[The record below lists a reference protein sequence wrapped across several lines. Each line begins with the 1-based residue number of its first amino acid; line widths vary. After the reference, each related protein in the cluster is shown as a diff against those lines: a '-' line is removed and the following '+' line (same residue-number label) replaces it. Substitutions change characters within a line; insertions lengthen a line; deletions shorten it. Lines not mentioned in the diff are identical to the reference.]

1 MQLALANIK
10 LNPIGDIFKEDFMEM
25 KTTKHNFFS
34 RGIAVLLSVLM
45 CFGAFSMTAFAT
57 EDTSADT
64 PQQQL
69 ENLLD
74 KIYALNADDY
84 TADSY
89 NELKEQADSV
99 NRPVTPYDE
108 VTGDGMPDWVANI
121 MIKNLTE
128 AMNNLV
134 KITPQSQL
142 EDLLD
147 KIYALNADD
156 YTPESYNE
164 LKEQADSVVRPVTP
178 YDEATGDGMPDWVAN
193 YMITTLTDLM
203 DKLQPADKKTVFDKL
218 EDKLKEAE
226 ALNSADYTEESWAK
240 VQEIID
246 SVDRPVSSD
255 NITEKLATKMLS
267 DLEKAIEALEQ
278 KPDESIKLED
288 GTYYAK
294 ITNDSYNIKDRAKI
308 VAKDGIKD
316 RAKIVAKDGKYKVT
330 IYTKTSTSQN
340 FDGDYKSNRLY
351 TVYSRSDHSF
361 KEVEVVKPE
370 NNDQFENIA
379 SKYSKKNLVSGFDI
393 ANTDYKDE
401 VKEAVSSDY
410 DDLFFDSS
418 YVVLSDYSVATTF
431 ETDELDSTF
440 LVNGLFTL
448 PYYNYDGDISRMNY
462 SWFTDSI
469 KFNSS
474 DIVKIADDFTSL
486 SGTYVKTESK
496 KSSNSTE
503 RNISKQPFAKLESK
517 NGKVYVTYSFD
528 PKARAQTI
536 TDAQSTEAVY
546 DAKGNK
552 LDTSK
557 NEITLEYSSYDELI
571 SGTYVKADVS
581 IVNAA
586 RGAYN
591 RMYESDFAVDFTA
604 KPVTITDSATGIK
617 LYSTSKFISENAKL
631 NVSLVKDT
639 GSTDT
644 DKDAWANAMS
654 KLPKYN
660 KMYFFNFNVTDG
672 GNEVTDFGGA
682 VSIEVPK
689 VDGLNESSVRLFLN
703 KYFTDYKSFAFGWF
717 NEYIVVN
724 NDGYAMV
731 LDPDYFDGNW
741 CIYDEKM
748 SNSDGSSLSD
758 GTYRV
763 PITTFNQVQPD
774 QTSMSAQ
781 CLGDYATLVVKNG
794 VKRLELEYKPV
805 DIGEMQGYLIQMW
818 EQEKNGEYKE
828 LTYTSYYKNED
839 GSYYTDALNE
849 GTNNYYPKTGYMILP
864 TDDVQFLTKFRVSAM
879 DAIMGDNGDAT
890 REAIFTIYYDDAV
903 KISDET
909 PDPDPEEIPNFKPAD
924 TTELEKLVAQEDNYN
939 EDDYTTSTYTTM
951 KNALAN
957 AKTVL
962 ANSKATQEEVDNA
975 ATELQ
980 TAIDSLK
987 KKDDTK
993 VDINNLPDGKYTLY
1007 AQMIKT
1013 DRESFSMSNNAIK
1026 HDVWLEV
1033 KDGEYYLTMQF
1044 KGMSIYN
1051 KFGYLLNLSYF
1062 DTGYTY
1068 NDYGVPEGKLVPAEV
1083 LTTQKDSD
1091 GNDVIDQYNNADNL
1105 YPELVRIKLVDKASK
1120 KYVPLQVFVPIM
1132 ESIAD
1137 ETGTQPVLMQLDWTT
1152 LKTDNGEIVP
1162 DKPEEQSPA
1171 LDYTDSKTGVKVSA
1185 DKGVFDEGV
1194 QVVVAEIT
1202 EGTDYANAV
1211 KALEDTGKKFKLYNV
1226 KFLDKDGNEVT
1237 PNGTVSISIPAPA
1250 GYDTSKLSVF
1260 RINDGSSKTV
1270 VKGTFANGFY
1280 TIVTKTGGNYAL
1292 AESGSTIT
1300 DKQNSENV
1308 AKSSTSDTANNAN
1321 SGNNQL
1327 VNNAVKTGDNRPL
1340 TICLV
1345 AMLAACAVLAV
1356 IDYNKKRKSQG
1367 E

>member
-1 MQLALANIK
+1 
-10 LNPIGDIFKEDFMEM
+10 MEM

-45 CFGAFSMTAFAT
+45 CFGAFSMTAFAA

-74 KIYALNADDY
+74 EIYALNADDY
-84 TADSY
+84 TAESY

-99 NRPVTPYDE
+99 VRPVTPYDE

-147 KIYALNADD
+147 EIYALNPDD

-193 YMITTLTDLM
+193 YMITALTDLM
-203 DKLQPADKKTVFDKL
+203 NNLQPADKKTVFDKL

-294 ITNDSYNIKDRAKI
+294 LTHDSYSF
-308 VAKDGIKD
+308 KD

-330 IYTKTSTSQN
+330 IYTKTSSADR
-340 FDGDYKSNRLY
+340 FDGDYKSNRIY
-351 TVYSRSDHSF
+351 TLYSRSDYSF

-370 NNDQFENIA
+370 NNDQFEDIA

-393 ANTDYKDE
+393 ADTDYKDA

-418 YVVLSDYSVATTF
+418 YVVLPDYSVATTF

-440 LVNGLFTL
+440 LVNGLFSC
-448 PYYNYDGDISRMNY
+448 PWHNYDGDISKMYYNQL
-462 SWFTDSI
+462 SDNI

-486 SGTYVKTESK
+486 SGTYVKTESA
-496 KSSNSTE
+496 SDRNSNE
-503 RNISKQPFAKLESK
+503 RNISKQPFAKIESR

-528 PKARAQTI
+528 PKAQAQNVTG
-536 TDAQSTEAVY
+536 AQSTEAVY
-546 DAKGNK
+546 DVKGNK
-552 LDTSK
+552 LDTSN

-571 SGTYVKADVS
+571 SGTYVNANVS
-581 IVNAA
+581 IVDSY

-672 GNEVTDFGGA
+672 GNEVTDFGGN

-689 VDGLNESSVRLFLN
+689 VDGLNDGTIRLFLN
-703 KYFTDYKSFAFGWF
+703 KYLADYKYFAFGWF
-717 NEYIVVN
+717 NDNIAVN
-724 NDGYAMV
+724 SDGYALS
-731 LDPDYFDGNW
+731 LDYDYFDGNW

-763 PITTFNQVQPD
+763 PITTFNETHPD
-774 QTSMSAQ
+774 QASMSAQ

-805 DIGEMQGYLIQMW
+805 DIGDMQGYLIQMW
-818 EQEKNGEYKE
+818 EQEKDGEYKE

-864 TDDVQFLTKFRVSAM
+864 TDDVQFMTKFRVSAM

-890 REAIFTIYYDDAV
+890 RDAIFTIYYDDAV

-909 PDPDPEEIPNFKPAD
+909 PDPDPEEIPNFTPAD
-924 TTELEKLVAQEDNYN
+924 TTELEKLVAQADNFN

-957 AKTVL
+957 AKVVL

-975 ATELQ
+975 VAELQ
-980 TAIDSLK
+980 SAIDSLK
-987 KKDDTK
+987 KKEDTK

-1068 NDYGVPEGKLVPAEV
+1068 NGYGVPEGNLVPAEV

-1091 GNDVIDQYNNADNL
+1091 GNDIIDQYNNADNL
-1105 YPELVRIKLVDKASK
+1105 YPELVRIKLVDKASE

-1152 LKTDNGEIVP
+1152 LKADNGEIVP

-1194 QVVVAEIT
+1194 QVVVTEIT
-1202 EGTDYANAV
+1202 EGTDYTNAA
-1211 KALEDTGKKFKLYNV
+1211 KALENTGKKFKLYNV

-1280 TIVTKTGGNYAL
+1280 TVVTKTGGNYAL

-1327 VNNAVKTGDNRPL
+1327 VNNTVKTGDNRPL

>member
-1 MQLALANIK
+1 
-10 LNPIGDIFKEDFMEM
+10 MEI

-45 CFGAFSMTAFAT
+45 CFGAFSMTAFAA
-57 EDTSADT
+57 EDTSTDT

-84 TADSY
+84 TAESY
-89 NELKEQADSV
+89 NDLKEQADSV

-147 KIYALNADD
+147 QIYALNPDD

-226 ALNSADYTEESWAK
+226 ALNSADYTEESWTK

-294 ITNDSYNIKDRAKI
+294 LTHNSSNF
-308 VAKDGIKD
+308 KD

-330 IYTKTSTSQN
+330 IYTKTMTSQN
-340 FDGDYKSNRLY
+340 FDGGYKSNRLY
-351 TVYSRSDHSF
+351 TVYSRSDYSF

-370 NNDQFENIA
+370 NNDRFEDIA

-393 ANTDYKDE
+393 ADTDYKDA

-440 LVNGLFTL
+440 LVNGLFTC
-448 PYYNYDGDISRMNY
+448 PYYKYGGDIERMNY
-462 SWFTDSI
+462 WQLSDNI

-486 SGTYVKTESK
+486 SGTYVKTESA
-496 KSSNSTE
+496 SNSNKNE
-503 RNISKQPFAKLESK
+503 RNVSKQPFAKIESK

-528 PKARAQTI
+528 PKAEAQNI

-552 LDTSK
+552 LDTSN
-557 NEITLEYSSYDELI
+557 NEITLEYNSYDELI

-581 IVNAA
+581 IVSAV

-591 RMYESDFAVDFTA
+591 RMYENDFAVDFTA

-672 GNEVTDFGGA
+672 GNTVTDFGGA

-879 DAIMGDNGDAT
+879 DAIMGGNGDAT

-924 TTELEKLVAQEDNYN
+924 TTELEKLVAQADNYN
-939 EDDYTTSTYTTM
+939 EDDYTTSTYTAM
-951 KNALAN
+951 KNALAS
-957 AKTVL
+957 AKAVL
-962 ANSKATQEEVDNA
+962 ANSKATQEEVNNA
-975 ATELQ
+975 AAELQ

-987 KKDDTK
+987 KRDDTK

-1033 KDGEYYLTMQF
+1033 KDGEYYLIMQF

-1083 LTTQKDSD
+1083 LTTQKDSN

-1105 YPELVRIKLVDKASK
+1105 YPELVRIKLVDKASE

-1162 DKPEEQSPA
+1162 DKPEEQSPE

-1194 QVVVAEIT
+1194 QVVVTEIT
-1202 EGTDYANAV
+1202 EGTDYTNAV

-1270 VKGTFANGFY
+1270 VKGTFADGFY
-1280 TIVTKTGGNYAL
+1280 TVVTKTGGNYAL

-1308 AKSSTSDTANNAN
+1308 AKSSTSDTVGNTN

-1327 VNNAVKTGDNRPL
+1327 VNNTVKTGDNRPL

>member
-1 MQLALANIK
+1 
-10 LNPIGDIFKEDFMEM
+10 MEM

-74 KIYALNADDY
+74 EIYALNADDY

-203 DKLQPADKKTVFDKL
+203 DKLQPADKKTVYDKL

-226 ALNSADYTEESWAK
+226 ALNSTDYTEESWTK

-246 SVDRPVSSD
+246 SVDRPVSSE

-294 ITNDSYNIKDRAKI
+294 LNSSISESKVKP
-308 VAKDGIKD
+308 

-330 IYTKTSTSQN
+330 VYTGTKTSYN
-340 FDGDYKSNRLY
+340 FVGDNKSNVLY
-351 TVYSRSDHSF
+351 TQYDRSDWTF
-361 KEVEVVKPE
+361 PQVEVVKPE
-370 NNDQFENIA
+370 NNSQFNKA
-379 SKYSKKNLVSGFDI
+379 TDKFSKKNLISGYDMN
-393 ANTDYKDE
+393 NTEYKDA
-401 VKEAVSSDY
+401 VKEAVSSDN

-418 YVVLSDYSVATTF
+418 YIVLPDNSVATTF
-431 ETDELDSTF
+431 ETDELDSEF
-440 LVNGLFTL
+440 ILNGL
-448 PYYNYDGDISRMNY
+448 YNYNYHNSDGTTQGKY
-462 SWFTDSI
+462 YTLGGTFTFDKSSI
-469 KFNSS
+469 T
-474 DIVKIADDFTSL
+474 KIEDDFTKL
-486 SGTYVKTESK
+486 SGTYVKTESP
-496 KSSNSTE
+496 SNSNSSE
-503 RNISKQPFAKLESK
+503 RNVSKQPFAKLESK

-528 PKARAQTI
+528 PKAEAQNI

-546 DAKGNK
+546 DANGNK
-552 LDTSK
+552 LDTSN

-571 SGTYVKADVS
+571 SGIYVNSNVS

-591 RMYESDFAVDFTA
+591 RMYDSDFAVDFTA

-617 LYSTSKFISENAKL
+617 LYSTSKFISENAKI

-672 GNEVTDFGGA
+672 GNEVTDFGGD
-682 VSIEVPK
+682 VSIEIPK
-689 VDGLNESSVRLFLN
+689 VDGLNESSIRLFLN
-703 KYFTDYKSFAFGWF
+703 KYDKDYKSFAFGWF
-717 NEYIVVN
+717 NDKIVAH
-724 NDGYAMV
+724 DDCYALS
-731 LDPDYFDGNW
+731 LDDDYFDGNW

-818 EQEKNGEYKE
+818 EQEKDGEYKE

-924 TTELEKLVAQEDNYN
+924 TTELEKFVAQAVNYN

-951 KNALAN
+951 KNALAS
-957 AKTVL
+957 AKAVL

-975 ATELQ
+975 AAELQ

-987 KKDDTK
+987 KKDNTK

-1068 NDYGVPEGKLVPAEV
+1068 NGYGVPEGNLVPAEV

-1105 YPELVRIKLVDKASK
+1105 YPELVRIKLVDKASE

-1171 LDYTDSKTGVKVSA
+1171 LDYTDPKTGVKVSA

-1194 QVVVAEIT
+1194 QVVVTEII
-1202 EGTDYANAV
+1202 EGTDYTNAAN
-1211 KALEDTGKKFKLYNV
+1211 ALEDTGKKFKLYNV

-1280 TIVTKTGGNYAL
+1280 TVVTKTGGNYAL

-1327 VNNAVKTGDNRPL
+1327 VNNTVKTGDNRPL

-1345 AMLAACAVLAV
+1345 AMIAACAVLAV

>member
-1 MQLALANIK
+1 
-10 LNPIGDIFKEDFMEM
+10 MEM

-74 KIYALNADDY
+74 EIYALNADDY

-226 ALNSADYTEESWAK
+226 ALNSTDYTEESWAK

-246 SVDRPVSSD
+246 SVDRPVSPD

-294 ITNDSYNIKDRAKI
+294 LTHNSGNF
-308 VAKDGIKD
+308 KD

-330 IYTKTSTSQN
+330 IYTKTMISQN
-340 FDGDYKSNRLY
+340 FDGGYKSNRLY
-351 TVYSRSDHSF
+351 TVYSRSDYSF

-370 NNDQFENIA
+370 NNDRFEDIA

-393 ANTDYKDE
+393 ADTDYKDA
-401 VKEAVSSDY
+401 VKAAVSSDY

-440 LVNGLFTL
+440 LVNGLFTC
-448 PYYNYDGDISRMNY
+448 PYYKYGGDIERMNY
-462 SWFTDSI
+462 WQLSDNI

-486 SGTYVKTESK
+486 SGTYVKTESA
-496 KSSNSTE
+496 SNSNKNE
-503 RNISKQPFAKLESK
+503 RNVSKQPFAKIESK

-528 PKARAQTI
+528 PKAEAQNI

-552 LDTSK
+552 LDTSN
-557 NEITLEYSSYDELI
+557 NEITLEYNSYDELI
-571 SGTYVKADVS
+571 SGTYVKANVS
-581 IVNAA
+581 IVSDV

-591 RMYESDFAVDFTA
+591 RMYENDFAVDFTA

-617 LYSTSKFISENAKL
+617 LYSTSKFISENAKI

-672 GNEVTDFGGA
+672 GNTVTDFGGA

-805 DIGEMQGYLIQMW
+805 DIGDMQGYLIQMW

-924 TTELEKLVAQEDNYN
+924 TTELEKLVTQADNYN

-957 AKTVL
+957 AKVVL

-980 TAIDSLK
+980 SAIDSLK

-1068 NDYGVPEGKLVPAEV
+1068 NGYGVPEGNLVPAEV

-1105 YPELVRIKLVDKASK
+1105 YPELVRIKLVDKASG

-1202 EGTDYANAV
+1202 EGTDYTNAA

-1280 TIVTKTGGNYAL
+1280 TVVTKTGGNYAL

-1327 VNNAVKTGDNRPL
+1327 VNNTVKTGDNRPL

-1356 IDYNKKRKSQG
+1356 IDYIKKRKSQG

>member
-1 MQLALANIK
+1 
-10 LNPIGDIFKEDFMEM
+10 MEI

-45 CFGAFSMTAFAT
+45 CFGAFSMTAFAA
-57 EDTSADT
+57 EDTSTDT

-84 TADSY
+84 TAESY
-89 NELKEQADSV
+89 NDLKEQADSV

-147 KIYALNADD
+147 KIYALNPDD

-226 ALNSADYTEESWAK
+226 ALNSADYTEESWTK

-246 SVDRPVSSD
+246 SVDRPVSTD

-294 ITNDSYNIKDRAKI
+294 LTHNSSNF
-308 VAKDGIKD
+308 KD

-351 TVYSRSDHSF
+351 TVYSRSDYSF

-370 NNDQFENIA
+370 NNDRFENIA

-393 ANTDYKDE
+393 ADTDYKDA

-440 LVNGLFTL
+440 LVNGLFTC
-448 PYYNYDGDISRMNY
+448 PYYKYGGDIERMNY
-462 SWFTDSI
+462 WQLSDNI

-486 SGTYVKTESK
+486 SGTYVKTESA
-496 KSSNSTE
+496 SNSNKNE

-552 LDTSK
+552 LDTSN
-557 NEITLEYSSYDELI
+557 NEITLEYSSYDDLI
-571 SGTYVKADVS
+571 SGTYVKSDVS
-581 IVNAA
+581 IVSSS

-672 GNEVTDFGGA
+672 GNTVTDFGGA

-703 KYFTDYKSFAFGWF
+703 KYYTDYKSFAFGWF

-924 TTELEKLVAQEDNYN
+924 TTELEKLVAQADNYN

-957 AKTVL
+957 AKAVL
-962 ANSKATQEEVDNA
+962 ANSKSTQEEVDNA

-987 KKDDTK
+987 KKDDPK

-1013 DRESFSMSNNAIK
+1013 DKESFSMSNNAIK

-1105 YPELVRIKLVDKASK
+1105 YPELVRIKLVDKASE

-1171 LDYTDSKTGVKVSA
+1171 LDYTDPKTGVKVSA

-1202 EGTDYANAV
+1202 EGADYTNAV

-1280 TIVTKTGGNYAL
+1280 TVVTKTGGNYAL

>member
-1 MQLALANIK
+1 
-10 LNPIGDIFKEDFMEM
+10 MEI

-45 CFGAFSMTAFAT
+45 CFGAFSMTAFAA
-57 EDTSADT
+57 EDTSTDT

-84 TADSY
+84 TAESY
-89 NELKEQADSV
+89 NDLKEQADSV

-147 KIYALNADD
+147 QIYALNPDD

-226 ALNSADYTEESWAK
+226 ALNSADYTEESWTK

-294 ITNDSYNIKDRAKI
+294 LTHNSSNF
-308 VAKDGIKD
+308 KD

-330 IYTKTSTSQN
+330 IYTKTMTSQN
-340 FDGDYKSNRLY
+340 FDGGYKSNRLY
-351 TVYSRSDHSF
+351 TVYSRSDYSF

-370 NNDQFENIA
+370 NNDRFEDIA

-393 ANTDYKDE
+393 ADTDYKDA

-440 LVNGLFTL
+440 LVNGLFTC
-448 PYYNYDGDISRMNY
+448 PYYKYGGDIERMNY
-462 SWFTDSI
+462 WQLSDNI

-486 SGTYVKTESK
+486 SGTYVKTESA
-496 KSSNSTE
+496 SNSNKNE
-503 RNISKQPFAKLESK
+503 RNVSKQPFAKIESK

-528 PKARAQTI
+528 PKAEAQNI

-552 LDTSK
+552 LDTSN
-557 NEITLEYSSYDELI
+557 NEITLEYNSYDELI

-581 IVNAA
+581 IVSAV

-591 RMYESDFAVDFTA
+591 RMYENDFAVDFTA

-672 GNEVTDFGGA
+672 GNTVTDFGGA

-879 DAIMGDNGDAT
+879 DAIMGGNGDAT

-924 TTELEKLVAQEDNYN
+924 TTELEKLVAQADNYN
-939 EDDYTTSTYTTM
+939 EDDYTTSTYTAM
-951 KNALAN
+951 KNALAS
-957 AKTVL
+957 AKAVL
-962 ANSKATQEEVDNA
+962 ANSKATQEEVNNA
-975 ATELQ
+975 AAELQ

-987 KKDDTK
+987 KRDDTK

-1033 KDGEYYLTMQF
+1033 KDGEYYLIMQF

-1083 LTTQKDSD
+1083 LTTQKDSN

-1105 YPELVRIKLVDKASK
+1105 YPELVRIKLVDKASE

-1162 DKPEEQSPA
+1162 DKPEEQSPE

-1194 QVVVAEIT
+1194 QVVVTEIT
-1202 EGTDYANAV
+1202 EGTDYTNAV
-1211 KALEDTGKKFKLYNV
+1211 KALEDTGKKFKLYIV

-1270 VKGTFANGFY
+1270 VKGTFADGFY
-1280 TIVTKTGGNYAL
+1280 TVVTKTGGNYAL

-1308 AKSSTSDTANNAN
+1308 AKSSTSDTVGNTN

-1327 VNNAVKTGDNRPL
+1327 VNNTVKTGDNRPL

>member
-1 MQLALANIK
+1 
-10 LNPIGDIFKEDFMEM
+10 MEM

-34 RGIAVLLSVLM
+34 RGIAALLSVLM
-45 CFGAFSMTAFAT
+45 CFGAFSMTAFAA

-69 ENLLD
+69 ETLLD

-84 TADSY
+84 TAESY

-99 NRPVTPYDE
+99 NRPVAPYNE
-108 VTGDGMPDWVANI
+108 ETGDGMPDWVANI

-147 KIYALNADD
+147 EIYALNSDD

-193 YMITTLTDLM
+193 YMITALTDLM
-203 DKLQPADKKTVFDKL
+203 NNLQPADKKTVFDKL

-226 ALNSADYTEESWAK
+226 ALNSDDYTEESWAK

-288 GTYYAK
+288 GTYYTKLNSSISEAK
-294 ITNDSYNIKDRAKI
+294 VKS
-308 VAKDGIKD
+308 

-330 IYTKTSTSQN
+330 VYTATQTSYNFVGDNTSN
-340 FDGDYKSNRLY
+340 VLY
-351 TVYSRSDHSF
+351 TQYDHSDF
-361 KEVEVVKPE
+361 TFPEVEVVKPE
-370 NNDQFENIA
+370 NNSQFNKA
-379 SKYSKKNLVSGFDI
+379 TDKFSKKNLVSGFDV
-393 ANTDYKDE
+393 ANTEYKDA
-401 VKEAVSSDY
+401 VKEAVSSDD

-418 YVVLSDYSVATTF
+418 YVVLPDYSVATTF
-431 ETDELDSTF
+431 ETSELDSEF
-440 LVNGLFTL
+440 ILNGLYSYTYHNSDGTTKERCYTMGGTFTF
-448 PYYNYDGDISRMNY
+448 DKS
-462 SWFTDSI
+462 SI
-469 KFNSS
+469 T
-474 DIVKIADDFTSL
+474 KIEDDFTKL
-486 SGTYVKTESK
+486 SGTYVKTEAA
-496 KSSNSTE
+496 SNSNSSQ
-503 RNISKQPFAKLESK
+503 RNVSKQPFAKIESK

-528 PKARAQTI
+528 PKAEAQNI

-591 RMYESDFAVDFTA
+591 RMYENDFAVDFTA
-604 KPVTITDSATGIK
+604 KPVTITDSTTGIK
-617 LYSTSKFISENAKL
+617 LYSTSKFISENAKI

-639 GSTDT
+639 GNTDT

-660 KMYFFNFNVTDG
+660 KMYFFTFNVTDG
-672 GNEVTDFGGA
+672 GNEVTDFGGD

-689 VDGLNESSVRLFLN
+689 VDDLNESSIRLFLN
-703 KYFTDYKSFAFGWF
+703 KYDTDYKSFAFGWF
-717 NEYIVVN
+717 NDKIVAH
-724 NDGYAMV
+724 DDCYALS
-731 LDPDYFDGNW
+731 LDDDYFDGNW

-839 GSYYTDALNE
+839 GSYYTDELNE

-864 TDDVQFLTKFRVSAM
+864 TDDVQFMTKFRVSAM

-909 PDPDPEEIPNFKPAD
+909 PDPDSEEIPNFKPAD
-924 TTELEKLVAQEDNYN
+924 TTELEKLVAQADNYN
-939 EDDYTTSTYTTM
+939 ENDYTTSSYTTM

-957 AKTVL
+957 AKVVL
-962 ANSKATQEEVDNA
+962 ANSKVTQEEVDNA
-975 ATELQ
+975 VAELQ
-980 TAIDSLK
+980 SAIDSLK
-987 KKDDTK
+987 KKEDTK

-1068 NDYGVPEGKLVPAEV
+1068 NGYGVPEGNLVPAEV

-1091 GNDVIDQYNNADNL
+1091 GNDIIDQYNNADNL
-1105 YPELVRIKLVDKASK
+1105 YPELVRIKLVDKASE

-1162 DKPEEQSPA
+1162 DDPEEQSPA

-1185 DKGVFDEGV
+1185 DNGVFDEGV
-1194 QVVVAEIT
+1194 QVVVTEIT
-1202 EGTDYANAV
+1202 EGTDYTDAA

-1226 KFLDKDGNEVT
+1226 KFLDKNGNEVT

-1260 RINDGSSKTV
+1260 RINDGYSKTV

-1280 TIVTKTGGNYAL
+1280 TVVTKTGGNYAL

-1308 AKSSTSDTANNAN
+1308 AKSSTSDTANNTN

-1345 AMLAACAVLAV
+1345 AMLATCAVLAV

>member
-1 MQLALANIK
+1 
-10 LNPIGDIFKEDFMEM
+10 MEI

-45 CFGAFSMTAFAT
+45 CFGAFSMTAFAA
-57 EDTSADT
+57 EDTSTDT
-64 PQQQL
+64 TQQQL

-84 TADSY
+84 TAESY
-89 NELKEQADSV
+89 NDLKEQADSV

-147 KIYALNADD
+147 QIYALNPDD

-226 ALNSADYTEESWAK
+226 ALNSADYTEESWTK

-294 ITNDSYNIKDRAKI
+294 LTHNSGNF
-308 VAKDGIKD
+308 KD

-330 IYTKTSTSQN
+330 IYTKTMTSQN
-340 FDGDYKSNRLY
+340 FDGGYKSNRLY
-351 TVYSRSDHSF
+351 TVYSRSDYSF

-370 NNDQFENIA
+370 NNDRFEDIA

-393 ANTDYKDE
+393 ADTDYKDA
-401 VKEAVSSDY
+401 VKAAVSSDY

-440 LVNGLFTL
+440 LVNGLFTC
-448 PYYNYDGDISRMNY
+448 PYYKYGGDIERMNY
-462 SWFTDSI
+462 WQLSDNI

-486 SGTYVKTESK
+486 SGTYVKTESA
-496 KSSNSTE
+496 SNSNKNE
-503 RNISKQPFAKLESK
+503 RNVSKQPFAKIESK

-528 PKARAQTI
+528 PKAEAQNI

-552 LDTSK
+552 LDTSN
-557 NEITLEYSSYDELI
+557 NEITLEYNSYDELI
-571 SGTYVKADVS
+571 SGTYVKANVS
-581 IVNAA
+581 IVSDV

-591 RMYESDFAVDFTA
+591 RMYENDFAVDFTA

-631 NVSLVKDT
+631 DVSLVKDT

-672 GNEVTDFGGA
+672 GNTVTDFGGA

-924 TTELEKLVAQEDNYN
+924 TTELEKLVAQADNYN

-1194 QVVVAEIT
+1194 QVVVTEIT
-1202 EGTDYANAV
+1202 EGTDYTVAV

-1300 DKQNSENV
+1300 DKQNSENI

>member
-1 MQLALANIK
+1 
-10 LNPIGDIFKEDFMEM
+10 MEM

-57 EDTSADT
+57 EDTGADT

-308 VAKDGIKD
+308 VAKDG
-316 RAKIVAKDGKYKVT
+316 KYKVT

-370 NNDQFENIA
+370 NNDQFKNIA

-503 RNISKQPFAKLESK
+503 RNISKQPYAKLESK

-924 TTELEKLVAQEDNYN
+924 TTELEKLVAQADNYN

-1105 YPELVRIKLVDKASK
+1105 YPELVKIKLVDKASE

-1162 DKPEEQSPA
+1162 DKPEKQSPA

-1202 EGTDYANAV
+1202 EGTDYTNAA

-1250 GYDTSKLSVF
+1250 GYDTSILSVF

-1280 TIVTKTGGNYAL
+1280 TVVTKTGGNYAL

-1327 VNNAVKTGDNRPL
+1327 VNNTVKTGDNRPL
-1340 TICLV
+1340 TICFV

>member
-1 MQLALANIK
+1 MK
-10 LNPIGDIFKEDFMEM
+10 M

-308 VAKDGIKD
+308 VAKDG
-316 RAKIVAKDGKYKVT
+316 KYKVT

-340 FDGDYKSNRLY
+340 FDGDYKRNRLY

-689 VDGLNESSVRLFLN
+689 VDGLNESSVRFFLN

-828 LTYTSYYKNED
+828 LTYTSYYKNDD

-924 TTELEKLVAQEDNYN
+924 TTELEKLVAQADNYN

-957 AKTVL
+957 AKAVL

-1105 YPELVRIKLVDKASK
+1105 YPELVRIKLVDKASE

-1171 LDYTDSKTGVKVSA
+1171 LDYTDSKTGVKISA

-1194 QVVVAEIT
+1194 QVVVTEIT
-1202 EGTDYANAV
+1202 EGTDYTNAV

>member
-1 MQLALANIK
+1 
-10 LNPIGDIFKEDFMEM
+10 MEM

-74 KIYALNADDY
+74 EIYALNADDY

-226 ALNSADYTEESWAK
+226 ALNSTDYTEESWAK

-246 SVDRPVSSD
+246 SVDRPVSPD

-294 ITNDSYNIKDRAKI
+294 LTHNSGNF
-308 VAKDGIKD
+308 KD

-330 IYTKTSTSQN
+330 IYTKTMISQN
-340 FDGDYKSNRLY
+340 FDGGYKSNRLY
-351 TVYSRSDHSF
+351 TVYSRSDYSF

-370 NNDQFENIA
+370 NNDRFEDIA

-393 ANTDYKDE
+393 ADTDYKNA
-401 VKEAVSSDY
+401 VKAAVSSDY

-440 LVNGLFTL
+440 LVNGLFTC
-448 PYYNYDGDISRMNY
+448 PYYKYGGDIERMNY
-462 SWFTDSI
+462 WQLSDNI

-486 SGTYVKTESK
+486 SGTYVKTESA
-496 KSSNSTE
+496 SNSNKNE
-503 RNISKQPFAKLESK
+503 RNVSKQPFAKIESK

-528 PKARAQTI
+528 PKAEAQNI

-552 LDTSK
+552 LDTSN
-557 NEITLEYSSYDELI
+557 NEITLEYNSYDELI
-571 SGTYVKADVS
+571 SGTYVKANVS
-581 IVNAA
+581 IVSDV

-591 RMYESDFAVDFTA
+591 RMYENDFAVDFTA

-617 LYSTSKFISENAKL
+617 LYSTSKFISENAKI

-672 GNEVTDFGGA
+672 GNTVTDFGGA

-805 DIGEMQGYLIQMW
+805 DIGDMQGYLIQMW

-924 TTELEKLVAQEDNYN
+924 TTELEKLVTQADNYN

-957 AKTVL
+957 AKVVL

-980 TAIDSLK
+980 SAIDSLK

-1068 NDYGVPEGKLVPAEV
+1068 NGYGVPEGNLVPAEV

-1105 YPELVRIKLVDKASK
+1105 YPELVRIKLVDKASG

-1202 EGTDYANAV
+1202 EGTDYTNAA

-1280 TIVTKTGGNYAL
+1280 TVVTKTGGNYAL

-1327 VNNAVKTGDNRPL
+1327 VNNTVKTGDNRPL

-1356 IDYNKKRKSQG
+1356 IDYIKKRKSQG

>member
-1 MQLALANIK
+1 
-10 LNPIGDIFKEDFMEM
+10 MEI

-45 CFGAFSMTAFAT
+45 CFGAFSMTAFAA
-57 EDTSADT
+57 EDTSTDT

-99 NRPVTPYDE
+99 NRPVIPYDE

-147 KIYALNADD
+147 KIYALNPDD

-226 ALNSADYTEESWAK
+226 ALNSADYTEESWTK

-294 ITNDSYNIKDRAKI
+294 LTHNSSNF
-308 VAKDGIKD
+308 KD

-351 TVYSRSDHSF
+351 TVYSRSDYSF

-370 NNDQFENIA
+370 NNDRFENIA

-393 ANTDYKDE
+393 ADTDYKDA

-440 LVNGLFTL
+440 LVNGLFTC
-448 PYYNYDGDISRMNY
+448 PYYKYGGDIERMNY
-462 SWFTDSI
+462 WQLSDNI

-486 SGTYVKTESK
+486 SGTYVKTESA
-496 KSSNSTE
+496 SNSNKNE

-552 LDTSK
+552 LDTSN
-557 NEITLEYSSYDELI
+557 NEITLEYSSYDDLI
-571 SGTYVKADVS
+571 SGTYVKSDVS
-581 IVNAA
+581 IVSSS

-672 GNEVTDFGGA
+672 GNTVTDFGGA

-703 KYFTDYKSFAFGWF
+703 KYYTDYKSFAFGWF

-879 DAIMGDNGDAT
+879 DAIMGGNGDAT

-924 TTELEKLVAQEDNYN
+924 TTELEKLVAQADNYN

-951 KNALAN
+951 KNALAS
-957 AKTVL
+957 AKAVL
-962 ANSKATQEEVDNA
+962 ANSKATQEEVNNA
-975 ATELQ
+975 AAELQ

-1083 LTTQKDSD
+1083 LTTQKDSN

-1105 YPELVRIKLVDKASK
+1105 YPELVRIKLVDKASE

-1152 LKTDNGEIVP
+1152 LKTDNGKIVP

-1194 QVVVAEIT
+1194 QVVVSEIT
-1202 EGTDYANAV
+1202 EGTDYANAA

-1270 VKGTFANGFY
+1270 VKGTFADGFY
-1280 TIVTKTGGNYAL
+1280 TVVTKTGGNYAL

-1308 AKSSTSDTANNAN
+1308 AKSSTSDTAGNTN

-1327 VNNAVKTGDNRPL
+1327 VNNTVKTGDNRPL

>member
-1 MQLALANIK
+1 
-10 LNPIGDIFKEDFMEM
+10 MEM

-45 CFGAFSMTAFAT
+45 CFGAFSMTAFAA

-99 NRPVTPYDE
+99 NRPVIPYDE

-147 KIYALNADD
+147 KIYALNPDD

-226 ALNSADYTEESWAK
+226 ALNSTDYTEESWTK

-278 KPDESIKLED
+278 KPDKSIKLED

-294 ITNDSYNIKDRAKI
+294 LTHNSYN
-308 VAKDGIKD
+308 IKD

-370 NNDQFENIA
+370 NNDRFENIA

-393 ANTDYKDE
+393 ADTDYKDE

-448 PYYNYDGDISRMNY
+448 PYYKYGGDIERMNY
-462 SWFTDSI
+462 CQLSDNI

-486 SGTYVKTESK
+486 SGTYVKTESA
-496 KSSNSTE
+496 SNSNKNE
-503 RNISKQPFAKLESK
+503 RNVSKQPFAKIESK

-528 PKARAQTI
+528 PKAEAQNI

-552 LDTSK
+552 LDTSN
-557 NEITLEYSSYDELI
+557 NEITLEYNSYDELI
-571 SGTYVKADVS
+571 SGTYVKANVS
-581 IVNAA
+581 IVSDV

-591 RMYESDFAVDFTA
+591 RMYENDFAVDFTV

-631 NVSLVKDT
+631 DVSLVKDT

-672 GNEVTDFGGA
+672 GNTVTDFGGA

-689 VDGLNESSVRLFLN
+689 VDGLNESSIRLFLN
-703 KYFTDYKSFAFGWF
+703 KYDKDYKSFAFGWF
-717 NEYIVVN
+717 NDKIVAH
-724 NDGYAMV
+724 DDCYALS
-731 LDPDYFDGNW
+731 LDDDYFDGNW

-924 TTELEKLVAQEDNYN
+924 TTELEKLVAQADNYTEN
-939 EDDYTTSTYTTM
+939 DYTTSTYTTM

-957 AKTVL
+957 AKVVL

-975 ATELQ
+975 VAELQ
-980 TAIDSLK
+980 SAIDSLK

-1068 NDYGVPEGKLVPAEV
+1068 NGYGVPEGNLVPAEV

-1091 GNDVIDQYNNADNL
+1091 GNDIIDQYNNADNL
-1105 YPELVRIKLVDKASK
+1105 YPELVRIKLIDKASE

-1194 QVVVAEIT
+1194 QVVVTEIT
-1202 EGTDYANAV
+1202 EGTDYTNAA

-1270 VKGTFANGFY
+1270 VKGTFADGFY
-1280 TIVTKTGGNYAL
+1280 TVVTKTGGNYAL

-1308 AKSSTSDTANNAN
+1308 AKSSTSDTANNTN

-1327 VNNAVKTGDNRPL
+1327 VNNTVKTGDNRPL

-1345 AMLAACAVLAV
+1345 AMIAACAVLAV

>member
-1 MQLALANIK
+1 
-10 LNPIGDIFKEDFMEM
+10 MEM

-156 YTPESYNE
+156 YIPESYNE

-294 ITNDSYNIKDRAKI
+294 ITNDSYN
-308 VAKDGIKD
+308 IKD

-1033 KDGEYYLTMQF
+1033 KDSEYYLTMQF

-1105 YPELVRIKLVDKASK
+1105 YPELVKIKLVDKASE

-1162 DKPEEQSPA
+1162 DKPEKQSPA

-1202 EGTDYANAV
+1202 EGTDYTNAA

-1250 GYDTSKLSVF
+1250 GYDTSILSVF

-1280 TIVTKTGGNYAL
+1280 TVVTKTGGNYAL

-1327 VNNAVKTGDNRPL
+1327 VNNTVKTGDNRPL
-1340 TICLV
+1340 TICFV

>member
-1 MQLALANIK
+1 
-10 LNPIGDIFKEDFMEM
+10 MEM

-45 CFGAFSMTAFAT
+45 CFGAFSMTAFAA

-69 ENLLD
+69 ETLLD

-99 NRPVTPYDE
+99 VRPVTPYDE

-147 KIYALNADD
+147 KIYALNPDD

-246 SVDRPVSSD
+246 SVDRPVSSE

-294 ITNDSYNIKDRAKI
+294 LTHNSYNF
-308 VAKDGIKD
+308 KD

-330 IYTKTSTSQN
+330 VYTKTMTSQN
-340 FDGDYKSNRLY
+340 FDGGYKSNRLY
-351 TVYSRSDHSF
+351 TVYSRSDYSF

-370 NNDQFENIA
+370 NNDQFEDIA

-393 ANTDYKDE
+393 ANTEYKDA

-440 LVNGLFTL
+440 LVNGLFTC
-448 PYYNYDGDISRMNY
+448 PYRNYDGGISRMNY
-462 SWFTDSI
+462 WQLSDNI
-469 KFNSS
+469 KFSSS
-474 DIVKIADDFTSL
+474 DIVKIADNFTSL
-486 SGTYVKTESK
+486 SGTYVKTESA
-496 KSSNSTE
+496 SNSNKNE
-503 RNISKQPFAKLESK
+503 RNVSKKPFAKIESK
-517 NGKVYVTYSFD
+517 NGKAYVTYSFD
-528 PKARAQTI
+528 PKAEAQNI

-552 LDTSK
+552 LDTSN

-571 SGTYVKADVS
+571 SGTYVQSDVS
-581 IVNAA
+581 IVSSA

-591 RMYESDFAVDFTA
+591 RMYDSDFAVDFTA

-617 LYSTSKFISENAKL
+617 LYSTSKFISENAKI

-805 DIGEMQGYLIQMW
+805 DIGDMQGYLIQMW

-839 GSYYTDALNE
+839 GSYYTDELNK

-924 TTELEKLVAQEDNYN
+924 TTELEKLIAQADNYN

-957 AKTVL
+957 AKVVL

-975 ATELQ
+975 VAELQ

-1062 DTGYTY
+1062 DSGYTY
-1068 NDYGVPEGKLVPAEV
+1068 NGYGVPEGNLVPAEV

-1091 GNDVIDQYNNADNL
+1091 GNDVIDRYNNADNL
-1105 YPELVRIKLVDKASK
+1105 YPELVRIKLVDKASE

-1194 QVVVAEIT
+1194 QVVVTEIT
-1202 EGTDYANAV
+1202 EGTDYTNAA

-1280 TIVTKTGGNYAL
+1280 TVVTKTGGNYAL

-1308 AKSSTSDTANNAN
+1308 AKSSTSDTANNTN

-1327 VNNAVKTGDNRPL
+1327 VNNTVKTGDNRPL

-1345 AMLAACAVLAV
+1345 AMIAACAVLAV

>member
-1 MQLALANIK
+1 
-10 LNPIGDIFKEDFMEM
+10 MEI

-45 CFGAFSMTAFAT
+45 CFGAFSMTAFAA
-57 EDTSADT
+57 EDTSTDT

-84 TADSY
+84 TAESY
-89 NELKEQADSV
+89 NDLKEQADSV

-147 KIYALNADD
+147 KIYALNPDD

-226 ALNSADYTEESWAK
+226 ALNSADYTEESWTK

-246 SVDRPVSSD
+246 SVDRPVSTD

-294 ITNDSYNIKDRAKI
+294 LTHNSGNF
-308 VAKDGIKD
+308 KD

-330 IYTKTSTSQN
+330 IYTKTMTSQN
-340 FDGDYKSNRLY
+340 FDGGYKSNRLY
-351 TVYSRSDHSF
+351 TVYSRSDYSF

-370 NNDQFENIA
+370 NNDRFEDIA

-393 ANTDYKDE
+393 ADTDYKDA

-440 LVNGLFTL
+440 LVNGLFTC
-448 PYYNYDGDISRMNY
+448 PYYKYGGDIERMNY
-462 SWFTDSI
+462 WQLSDNI

-486 SGTYVKTESK
+486 SGTYVKTESA
-496 KSSNSTE
+496 SNSNKNE
-503 RNISKQPFAKLESK
+503 RNVSKQPFAKIESK

-528 PKARAQTI
+528 PKAEAQNI

-552 LDTSK
+552 LDTSN
-557 NEITLEYSSYDELI
+557 NEITLEYNSYDELI

-581 IVNAA
+581 IVSAV

-591 RMYESDFAVDFTA
+591 RMYENDFAVDFTA

-631 NVSLVKDT
+631 DVSLVKDT

-672 GNEVTDFGGA
+672 GNTVTDFGGA

-805 DIGEMQGYLIQMW
+805 YIGEMQGYLIQMW

-828 LTYTSYYKNED
+828 LTYTSYCKNED

-879 DAIMGDNGDAT
+879 DAIMGGNGDAT

-924 TTELEKLVAQEDNYN
+924 TTELEKLVAQADNYN

-957 AKTVL
+957 AKAAL

-987 KKDDTK
+987 KKDDPK

-1013 DRESFSMSNNAIK
+1013 DKESFSMSNNAIK

-1091 GNDVIDQYNNADNL
+1091 GNDVIDQYNNVDNL
-1105 YPELVRIKLVDKASK
+1105 YPELVRIKLVDKASE

-1171 LDYTDSKTGVKVSA
+1171 LDYTDSKTGIKVSA

-1194 QVVVAEIT
+1194 QVVVVEIT
-1202 EGTDYANAV
+1202 EGTDYTNAV

-1226 KFLDKDGNEVT
+1226 KFLDKNGNEVT

>member
-1 MQLALANIK
+1 
-10 LNPIGDIFKEDFMEM
+10 MEM

-34 RGIAVLLSVLM
+34 RGIAVLLSALM
-45 CFGAFSMTAFAT
+45 CFGAFSMTAFAI

-74 KIYALNADDY
+74 KIYAFNADDY

-226 ALNSADYTEESWAK
+226 ALNSTDYTEESWAK

-294 ITNDSYNIKDRAKI
+294 LTHNSSKF
-308 VAKDGIKD
+308 KD

-330 IYTKTSTSQN
+330 IYTKTMTSQN

-351 TVYSRSDHSF
+351 TVYSRSDYSF

-370 NNDQFENIA
+370 NNDRFEDIA

-393 ANTDYKDE
+393 ADTDYKDA

-440 LVNGLFTL
+440 LVNGLFTC
-448 PYYNYDGDISRMNY
+448 PYYKYGGDIERMNY
-462 SWFTDSI
+462 WQLSDNI

-909 PDPDPEEIPNFKPAD
+909 PDPDPEEIPNFKPAN
-924 TTELEKLVAQEDNYN
+924 TTELEKLVAQADDYN

-957 AKTVL
+957 AKAVL

-1068 NDYGVPEGKLVPAEV
+1068 NDYGVPEGKLVPGEV

-1091 GNDVIDQYNNADNL
+1091 GNDVIDQYNNVDNL
-1105 YPELVRIKLVDKASK
+1105 YPELVRIKLVDKASE

-1152 LKTDNGEIVP
+1152 LKTDNGEIVT

-1171 LDYTDSKTGVKVSA
+1171 LDYTDTKTGVKVSA

-1194 QVVVAEIT
+1194 QVVVSDIT
-1202 EGTDYANAV
+1202 EGTDYTNAA

-1237 PNGTVSISIPAPA
+1237 PNGTVSISFPAPA

>member
-1 MQLALANIK
+1 
-10 LNPIGDIFKEDFMEM
+10 MEI

-45 CFGAFSMTAFAT
+45 CFGAFSMTAFAA
-57 EDTSADT
+57 EDTSTDT

-99 NRPVTPYDE
+99 NRPVIPYDE

-147 KIYALNADD
+147 KIYALNSDD

-164 LKEQADSVVRPVTP
+164 LKEKADSVVRPVTP

-226 ALNSADYTEESWAK
+226 ALNSADYTEESWTK

-294 ITNDSYNIKDRAKI
+294 LTHNSSNF
-308 VAKDGIKD
+308 KD

-351 TVYSRSDHSF
+351 TVYSRSDYSF

-370 NNDQFENIA
+370 NNDRFEDIA

-393 ANTDYKDE
+393 ADTDYKDA

-440 LVNGLFTL
+440 LVNGLFTC
-448 PYYNYDGDISRMNY
+448 PYYKYGGDIERMNY
-462 SWFTDSI
+462 WQLSDNI

-486 SGTYVKTESK
+486 SGTYVKTESA
-496 KSSNSTE
+496 SNSNKNE

-552 LDTSK
+552 LDTS
-557 NEITLEYSSYDELI
+557 NNGITLEYSSYDDLI
-571 SGTYVKADVS
+571 SGTYVKSDVS
-581 IVNAA
+581 IVSSS

-672 GNEVTDFGGA
+672 GNTVTDFGGA

-703 KYFTDYKSFAFGWF
+703 KYYTDYKSFAFGWF

-879 DAIMGDNGDAT
+879 DAIMGGNGDAT

-924 TTELEKLVAQEDNYN
+924 TTELEKLVAQADNYN

-951 KNALAN
+951 KNVLAS
-957 AKTVL
+957 AKAVL
-962 ANSKATQEEVDNA
+962 ANSKATQEEVNNA
-975 ATELQ
+975 AAELQ

-1105 YPELVRIKLVDKASK
+1105 YPELVRIKLVDKASE

-1194 QVVVAEIT
+1194 QVVVTEIT
-1202 EGTDYANAV
+1202 EGTDYTNAV

-1226 KFLDKDGNEVT
+1226 KFLDKNGNEVT

-1270 VKGTFANGFY
+1270 VKGTFADGFY
-1280 TIVTKTGGNYAL
+1280 TIVTKTGGNYAI

-1340 TICLV
+1340 TICLI

>member
-1 MQLALANIK
+1 
-10 LNPIGDIFKEDFMEM
+10 MEI

-45 CFGAFSMTAFAT
+45 CFGAFSMTAFAA
-57 EDTSADT
+57 EDTSTDT

-84 TADSY
+84 TAESY
-89 NELKEQADSV
+89 NDLKEQADSV

-147 KIYALNADD
+147 QIYALNPDD

-226 ALNSADYTEESWAK
+226 ALNSADYTEESWSK

-294 ITNDSYNIKDRAKI
+294 LTHNSSNF
-308 VAKDGIKD
+308 KD

-330 IYTKTSTSQN
+330 IYTKTMTSQN
-340 FDGDYKSNRLY
+340 FDGGYKSNRLY
-351 TVYSRSDHSF
+351 TVYSRSDYSF

-370 NNDQFENIA
+370 NNDRFEDIA

-393 ANTDYKDE
+393 ADTDYKDA

-440 LVNGLFTL
+440 LVNGLFTC
-448 PYYNYDGDISRMNY
+448 PYYKYGGDIERMNY
-462 SWFTDSI
+462 WQLSDNI

-486 SGTYVKTESK
+486 SGTYVKTESA
-496 KSSNSTE
+496 SNSNKNE
-503 RNISKQPFAKLESK
+503 RNVSKQPFAKIESK

-528 PKARAQTI
+528 PKAEAQNI

-552 LDTSK
+552 LDTSN
-557 NEITLEYSSYDELI
+557 NEITLEYNSYDELI

-581 IVNAA
+581 IVSAV

-591 RMYESDFAVDFTA
+591 RMYENDFAVDFTA

-672 GNEVTDFGGA
+672 GNTVTDFGGA

-879 DAIMGDNGDAT
+879 DAIMGGNGDAT

-924 TTELEKLVAQEDNYN
+924 TTELEKLVAQADNYN
-939 EDDYTTSTYTTM
+939 EDDYTTSTYTAM
-951 KNALAN
+951 KNALAS
-957 AKTVL
+957 AKAVL
-962 ANSKATQEEVDNA
+962 ANSKATQEEVNNA
-975 ATELQ
+975 AAELQ

-987 KKDDTK
+987 KRDDTK

-1033 KDGEYYLTMQF
+1033 KDGEYYLIMQF

-1083 LTTQKDSD
+1083 LTTQKDSN

-1105 YPELVRIKLVDKASK
+1105 YPELVRIKLVDKASE

-1162 DKPEEQSPA
+1162 DKPEEQSPE

-1194 QVVVAEIT
+1194 QVVVTEIT
-1202 EGTDYANAV
+1202 EGTDYTNAV

-1270 VKGTFANGFY
+1270 VKGTFADGFY
-1280 TIVTKTGGNYAL
+1280 TVVTKTGGNYAL

-1308 AKSSTSDTANNAN
+1308 AKSSTSDTVGNTN

-1327 VNNAVKTGDNRPL
+1327 VNNTVKTGDNRPL

>member
-1 MQLALANIK
+1 MEKYAVKTKWFKRSLAIVLA
-10 LNPIGDIFKEDFMEM
+10 
-25 KTTKHNFFS
+25 
-34 RGIAVLLSVLM
+34 VLM
-45 CFGAFSMTAFAT
+45 CISTVSVFSAFA
-57 EDTSADT
+57 ADDKT

-69 ENLLD
+69 EDILD
-74 KIYALNADDY
+74 EIYALNADDY
-84 TADSY
+84 TEDSY

-99 NRPVTPYDE
+99 VRPVTPYDE
-108 VTGDGMPDWVANI
+108 ATGDGMPDWVANI

-134 KITPQSQL
+134 KITPQSRL

-147 KIYALNADD
+147 EIYALNSDD
-156 YTPESYNE
+156 YTAESYNE

-226 ALNSADYTEESWAK
+226 ALNSSDYTEESWAK
-240 VQEIID
+240 VKEIID
-246 SVDRPVSSD
+246 SIDRPVSSE

-294 ITNDSYNIKDRAKI
+294 LTHNSSNF
-308 VAKDGIKD
+308 KD

-370 NNDQFENIA
+370 NNDRFENIA

-393 ANTDYKDE
+393 ADTDYKDE

-448 PYYNYDGDISRMNY
+448 PYYKYGGDIERMNY
-462 SWFTDSI
+462 CQLSDNI

-486 SGTYVKTESK
+486 SGTYVKTESA
-496 KSSNSTE
+496 SNSNKNE

-552 LDTSK
+552 LDTSN

-571 SGTYVKADVS
+571 SGTYVKSDVS
-581 IVNAA
+581 IVSSS

-689 VDGLNESSVRLFLN
+689 VDGLNESAVRLFLN

-763 PITTFNQVQPD
+763 PITTFNQIQPD

-818 EQEKNGEYKE
+818 EQEKDGEYKE

-890 REAIFTIYYDDAV
+890 REAIFTIYYDDAE

-909 PDPDPEEIPNFKPAD
+909 PDAAPEEIPNFKPAD
-924 TTELEKLVAQEDNYN
+924 TANLKELVAQAKELK
-939 EDDYTTSTYTTM
+939 ESGYTTSTYTTM
-951 KNALAN
+951 INALSNAN
-957 AKTVL
+957 VVL
-962 ANSKATQEEVDNA
+962 ANTKATQEEVDNA
-975 ATELQ
+975 YNELKN
-980 TAIDSLK
+980 AISALV
-987 KKDDTK
+987 K
-993 VDINNLPDGKYTLY
+993 VDDGKLDVKNLPDGKYTLY

-1013 DRESFSMSNNAIK
+1013 DRQSFSMSNNAIK

-1033 KDGEYYLTMQF
+1033 KNGEYYLTMQF

-1062 DTGYTY
+1062 DSGYTY
-1068 NDYGVPEGKLVPAEV
+1068 NEYGVPQGALIPATV
-1083 LTTQKDSD
+1083 LSTQKDSG
-1091 GNDVIDQYNNADNL
+1091 GNDIIDQYNDANNL
-1105 YPELVRIKLVDKASK
+1105 YPNLVRFKLVDKADE

-1152 LKTDNGEIVP
+1152 LKKDNGDIQP
-1162 DKPEEQSPA
+1162 DKPVEQSPA
-1171 LDYTDSKTGVKVSA
+1171 VDLTNAATGVKLAA
-1185 DKGVFDEGV
+1185 DKGVFKEGV
-1194 QVVVAEIT
+1194 QLSVSEI
-1202 EGTDYANAV
+1202 ANGADFDLAS
-1211 KALEDTGKKFKLYNV
+1211 KALDGIASKFNLYNV
-1226 KFLDKDGNEVT
+1226 NFLDKAGSDVE
-1237 PNGTVSISIPAPA
+1237 PNGTVTLSFPV
-1250 GYDTSKLSVF
+1250 SKDYNSANIALY
-1260 RINDGSSKTV
+1260 RINADGTKTV
-1270 VKGTFANGFY
+1270 VKGTYADGLY
-1280 TIVTKTGGNYAL
+1280 TVVTKAGGSYAV
-1292 AESGSTIT
+1292 ADTTKQEEPTKPTEEPTQPTEPQPTTPSQDNTQPTTQAPNNSNAGSNTNNT
-1300 DKQNSENV
+1300 QNTTADNNTSNNTSSEGKV
-1308 AKSSTSDTANNAN
+1308 GT
-1321 SGNNQL
+1321 
-1327 VNNAVKTGDNRPL
+1327 VKTGD
-1340 TICLV
+1340 TSS
-1345 AMLAACAVLAV
+1345 AMIYFAVMLSACAVLAV
-1356 IDYNKKRKSQG
+1356 VSVKRKG
-1367 E
+1367 KN

>member
-1 MQLALANIK
+1 
-10 LNPIGDIFKEDFMEM
+10 MEM

-193 YMITTLTDLM
+193 YMIATLTDLM

-226 ALNSADYTEESWAK
+226 ALNSADYTEESWTK

-308 VAKDGIKD
+308 VAKDG
-316 RAKIVAKDGKYKVT
+316 KYKVT

-370 NNDQFENIA
+370 NNDRFENIA

-393 ANTDYKDE
+393 ADTDYKDA

-448 PYYNYDGDISRMNY
+448 PYYKYGGDIERMNY
-462 SWFTDSI
+462 CQLSDNI

-557 NEITLEYSSYDELI
+557 NEITLEYNSYDELI
-571 SGTYVKADVS
+571 SGTYVKANVS
-581 IVNAA
+581 IVSDV

-591 RMYESDFAVDFTA
+591 RMYENDFAVDFTA

-672 GNEVTDFGGA
+672 GNTVTDFGGA

-924 TTELEKLVAQEDNYN
+924 TTELEKLVTQADNYN

-957 AKTVL
+957 AKVVL

-980 TAIDSLK
+980 SAIDSLK

-1068 NDYGVPEGKLVPAEV
+1068 NGYGVPEGNLVPAEV

-1105 YPELVRIKLVDKASK
+1105 YPELVRIKLVDKASE

-1202 EGTDYANAV
+1202 EGTDYTNAA

-1280 TIVTKTGGNYAL
+1280 TVVTKTGGNYAL

>member
-1 MQLALANIK
+1 
-10 LNPIGDIFKEDFMEM
+10 MEM

-64 PQQQL
+64 SQQQL

-134 KITPQSQL
+134 KITPQNQL

-226 ALNSADYTEESWAK
+226 ALNSVDYTEESWAK

-267 DLEKAIEALEQ
+267 DLEKAIEVLEQ

-294 ITNDSYNIKDRAKI
+294 LNSSISESKVKPRAKI
-308 VAKDGIKD
+308 VAKDC
-316 RAKIVAKDGKYKVT
+316 KYKVT
-330 IYTKTSTSQN
+330 VYTGTRTSYQ
-340 FDGDYKSNRLY
+340 FVGDNKSNVLY
-351 TVYSRSDHSF
+351 TQYDRSDWTF
-361 KEVEVVKPE
+361 PQVEVVKPE
-370 NNDQFENIA
+370 NNSQFNKA
-379 SKYSKKNLVSGFDI
+379 TDKFSKKNLISGYDMN
-393 ANTDYKDE
+393 NTEYKDA
-401 VKEAVSSDY
+401 VKEAVSSDN

-418 YVVLSDYSVATTF
+418 YAVLPDNSVATTF
-431 ETDELDSTF
+431 ETDELDSEF
-440 LVNGLFTL
+440 ILNGL
-448 PYYNYDGDISRMNY
+448 YNYNYHNSDGTAQVKY
-462 SWFTDSI
+462 YTLGGTFTFDKSSI
-469 KFNSS
+469 T
-474 DIVKIADDFTSL
+474 KIEDDFTKL
-486 SGTYVKTESK
+486 SGTYVKTESP
-496 KSSNSTE
+496 SNSNSSE
-503 RNISKQPFAKLESK
+503 RNVSKQPFATLESK

-528 PKARAQTI
+528 PKAKAQNI

-552 LDTSK
+552 LDTSN

-571 SGTYVKADVS
+571 SGTYVNANVS

-591 RMYESDFAVDFTA
+591 RMYDSDFAVDFTA

-689 VDGLNESSVRLFLN
+689 VDGLNESSMRLFLN
-703 KYFTDYKSFAFGWF
+703 KYDTDYKSFAFGWF
-717 NEYIVVN
+717 NDRIVAH
-724 NDGYAMV
+724 DDCYTLS
-731 LDPDYFDGNW
+731 LDSDYFDGNW

-828 LTYTSYYKNED
+828 LTYTSYYKNDD

-909 PDPDPEEIPNFKPAD
+909 PDPDPEEISNFKPAD
-924 TTELEKLVAQEDNYN
+924 TTELEKLVAQADNYN

-957 AKTVL
+957 AKAVL

-987 KKDDTK
+987 KKDDPK

-1105 YPELVRIKLVDKASK
+1105 YPELVRIKLVDKASE

-1194 QVVVAEIT
+1194 QVVVTEIT
-1202 EGTDYANAV
+1202 EGTDYTVAV

-1226 KFLDKDGNEVT
+1226 KFLDKDGSEVT

>member
-1 MQLALANIK
+1 
-10 LNPIGDIFKEDFMEM
+10 MEI

-45 CFGAFSMTAFAT
+45 CFGAFSMTAFAA

-147 KIYALNADD
+147 KIYALNPDD

-226 ALNSADYTEESWAK
+226 ALNSADYTEESWTK

-294 ITNDSYNIKDRAKI
+294 LTHNSSNF
-308 VAKDGIKD
+308 KD

-351 TVYSRSDHSF
+351 TVYSRSDYSF

-370 NNDQFENIA
+370 NNDRFEDIA

-393 ANTDYKDE
+393 ADTDYKDA

-440 LVNGLFTL
+440 LVNGLFTC
-448 PYYNYDGDISRMNY
+448 PYYKYGGDIERMNY
-462 SWFTDSI
+462 WQLSDNI

-486 SGTYVKTESK
+486 SGTYVKTESA
-496 KSSNSTE
+496 SNSNKNE

-552 LDTSK
+552 LDTSN
-557 NEITLEYSSYDELI
+557 NEITLEYSSYDDLI
-571 SGTYVKADVS
+571 SGTYVKSDVS
-581 IVNAA
+581 IVSSS

-672 GNEVTDFGGA
+672 GNTVTDFGGA

-703 KYFTDYKSFAFGWF
+703 KYYTDYKSFAFGWF

-879 DAIMGDNGDAT
+879 DAIMGGNGDAT

-924 TTELEKLVAQEDNYN
+924 TTELEKLVAQADNYN

-951 KNALAN
+951 KNALAS
-957 AKTVL
+957 AKAVL
-962 ANSKATQEEVDNA
+962 ANSKATQEEVNNA
-975 ATELQ
+975 AAELQ

-1105 YPELVRIKLVDKASK
+1105 YPELVRIKLVDKASE

-1194 QVVVAEIT
+1194 QVVVTEIT
-1202 EGTDYANAV
+1202 EGTDYTNAV

-1226 KFLDKDGNEVT
+1226 KFLDKNGNEVT

-1270 VKGTFANGFY
+1270 VKGTFADGFY
-1280 TIVTKTGGNYAL
+1280 TIVTKTGGNYAI

>member
-1 MQLALANIK
+1 
-10 LNPIGDIFKEDFMEM
+10 MEI

-45 CFGAFSMTAFAT
+45 CFGAFSMTAFAA
-57 EDTSADT
+57 EDTSTDT

-99 NRPVTPYDE
+99 NRPVIPYDE

-147 KIYALNADD
+147 KIYALNSDD

-164 LKEQADSVVRPVTP
+164 LKEKADSVVRPVTP

-226 ALNSADYTEESWAK
+226 ALNSADYTEESWTK

-294 ITNDSYNIKDRAKI
+294 LTHNSSNF
-308 VAKDGIKD
+308 KD

-351 TVYSRSDHSF
+351 TVYSRSDYSF

-370 NNDQFENIA
+370 NNDRFEDIA

-393 ANTDYKDE
+393 ADTDYKDA

-440 LVNGLFTL
+440 LVNGLFTC
-448 PYYNYDGDISRMNY
+448 PYYKYGGDIERMNY
-462 SWFTDSI
+462 WQLSDNI

-486 SGTYVKTESK
+486 SGTYVKTESA
-496 KSSNSTE
+496 SNSNKNE

-552 LDTSK
+552 LDTS
-557 NEITLEYSSYDELI
+557 NNGITLEYSSYDDLI
-571 SGTYVKADVS
+571 SGTYVKSDVS
-581 IVNAA
+581 IVSSS

-672 GNEVTDFGGA
+672 GNTVTDFGGA

-703 KYFTDYKSFAFGWF
+703 KYYTDYKSFAFGWF

-879 DAIMGDNGDAT
+879 DAIMGGNGDAT

-924 TTELEKLVAQEDNYN
+924 TTELEKLVAQADNYN

-951 KNALAN
+951 KNVLAS
-957 AKTVL
+957 AKAVL
-962 ANSKATQEEVDNA
+962 ANSKATQEEVNNA
-975 ATELQ
+975 AAELQ

-1105 YPELVRIKLVDKASK
+1105 YPELVRIKLVDKASE

-1194 QVVVAEIT
+1194 QVVVTEIT
-1202 EGTDYANAV
+1202 EGTDYTNAV

-1226 KFLDKDGNEVT
+1226 KFLDKNGNEVT

-1270 VKGTFANGFY
+1270 VKGTFADGFY
-1280 TIVTKTGGNYAL
+1280 TIVTKTGGNYAI

-1327 VNNAVKTGDNRPL
+1327 VNNAVKTGDNRLL
-1340 TICLV
+1340 TICLI

>member
-1 MQLALANIK
+1 
-10 LNPIGDIFKEDFMEM
+10 MEM

-226 ALNSADYTEESWAK
+226 ALNSADYTEESWTK

-294 ITNDSYNIKDRAKI
+294 LTHNSGNF
-308 VAKDGIKD
+308 KD

-330 IYTKTSTSQN
+330 IYTKTMTSQN
-340 FDGDYKSNRLY
+340 FDGGYKSNRLY
-351 TVYSRSDHSF
+351 TVYSRSDYSF

-370 NNDQFENIA
+370 NNDRFEDIA

-393 ANTDYKDE
+393 ADTDYKDA
-401 VKEAVSSDY
+401 VKAAVSSDY

-440 LVNGLFTL
+440 LVNGLFTC
-448 PYYNYDGDISRMNY
+448 PYYKYGGDIERMNY
-462 SWFTDSI
+462 WQLSDNI

-486 SGTYVKTESK
+486 SGTYVKTESA
-496 KSSNSTE
+496 SNSNKNE
-503 RNISKQPFAKLESK
+503 RNVSKQPFAKIESK

-528 PKARAQTI
+528 PKAEAQNI

-552 LDTSK
+552 LDTSN
-557 NEITLEYSSYDELI
+557 NEITLEYNSYDELI
-571 SGTYVKADVS
+571 SGTYVKANVS
-581 IVNAA
+581 IVSDV

-591 RMYESDFAVDFTA
+591 RMYENDFAVDFTA

-672 GNEVTDFGGA
+672 GNTVTDFGGA

-924 TTELEKLVAQEDNYN
+924 TTELEKLVAQADNYN

-1105 YPELVRIKLVDKASK
+1105 YPELVKIKLVDKASE

-1162 DKPEEQSPA
+1162 DKPEKQSPA

-1194 QVVVAEIT
+1194 QVVVTEIT
-1202 EGTDYANAV
+1202 EGTDYTNAV

-1226 KFLDKDGNEVT
+1226 KFLGKDGNEVT

-1327 VNNAVKTGDNRPL
+1327 VNNAVKTGDNRPI

>member
-1 MQLALANIK
+1 
-10 LNPIGDIFKEDFMEM
+10 MEM

>member
-1 MQLALANIK
+1 
-10 LNPIGDIFKEDFMEM
+10 MEM

-308 VAKDGIKD
+308 VAKDG
-316 RAKIVAKDGKYKVT
+316 KYKVT

-418 YVVLSDYSVATTF
+418 YVELSDYSVATTF

-581 IVNAA
+581 IVNDA

-591 RMYESDFAVDFTA
+591 RMYESDFAVDFTT

-924 TTELEKLVAQEDNYN
+924 TTELEKLVAQADNYN

-957 AKTVL
+957 AKAVL

-980 TAIDSLK
+980 TAIESLK

-1068 NDYGVPEGKLVPAEV
+1068 NDYGVPEGKLVPAKV

-1105 YPELVRIKLVDKASK
+1105 YPELVRIKLVDKASE

-1194 QVVVAEIT
+1194 QVVVTEIT
-1202 EGTDYANAV
+1202 EGTDYTVAV

-1226 KFLDKDGNEVT
+1226 KFLDKDGSEVT
-1237 PNGTVSISIPAPA
+1237 PNGTVSISIPVPA

-1270 VKGTFANGFY
+1270 VKGAFANGFY
-1280 TIVTKTGGNYAL
+1280 TVVTKTGGNYAL
-1292 AESGSTIT
+1292 AESESTIT

-1308 AKSSTSDTANNAN
+1308 AKSSTSDTANNTN